1 MPIAHDLVIEN
12 APADTALTEPA
23 LTDTALTD
31 LGLTVKPAPL
41 VIYGIQGLRDA
52 VGTDLGVS
60 GWMTIGQEAIDA
72 FALVTNDH
80 QWIHVD
86 PKRAESGPFGA
97 AIAHGFLTI
106 SLSNSLLWEV
116 AVVTGVQA
124 ALNMGVNKV
133 RFPAP
138 VRVGSRL
145 RMHVTLAEVK
155 DIKGNGV
162 ETIYHLVYECEGQTK
177 PPCVAD
183 MVMRYY
189 A

>member
-1 MPIAHDLVIEN
+1 MPIAHDLI
-12 APADTALTEPA
+12 DTVSTDALSTGIISEIGLA
-23 LTDTALTD
+23 LA
-31 LGLTVKPAPL
+31 PAPL
-41 VIYGIQGLRDA
+41 VISGLDGLRDA
-52 VGTDLGVS
+52 EGTDLGVS
-60 GWMTIGQEAIDA
+60 SWITIEQDAVDA

-86 PKRAESGPFGA
+86 PQRAASGPFGA

-116 AVVTGVQA
+116 AVVTEVQA

-162 ETIYHLVYECEGQTK
+162 ETIYHLVYECEGTVK

-183 MVMRYY
+183 MVLRYY

>member
-1 MPIAHDLVIEN
+1 MPVAHDLI
-12 APADTALTEPA
+12 DTVATDAISTSTIAELDQALTAAPMVIV
-23 LTDTALTD
+23 
-31 LGLTVKPAPL
+31 GLD
-41 VIYGIQGLRDA
+41 GLRDA
-52 VGTDLGVS
+52 EGKDLGVS
-60 GWMTIGQEAIDA
+60 PWVTISQEDVDA

-86 PKRAESGPFGA
+86 PTRAKSGPFGA

-116 AVVTGVQA
+116 AVVTDVVA

-145 RMHVTLAEVK
+145 RMQVTLTEVK

-162 ETIYHLVYECEGQTK
+162 ETIYHLVYECEGETK

-189 A
+189 G

>member
-1 MPIAHDLVIEN
+1 MPIAHDLIDTVSTDAVSTADISEIGLAL
-12 APADTALTEPA
+12 APDPLIIS
-23 LTDTALTD
+23 
-31 LGLTVKPAPL
+31 GLD
-41 VIYGIQGLRDA
+41 GLREA
-52 VGTDLGVS
+52 AGTDLGVS
-60 GWMTIGQEAIDA
+60 PWMTIEQDAVDA

-86 PKRAESGPFGA
+86 PLRAASGPFGA

-116 AVVTGVQA
+116 AVVTDVQA

-145 RMHVTLAEVK
+145 RMHVTLADVK

-162 ETIYHLVYECEGQTK
+162 ETIYHLVYECEGEAK

-189 A
+189 G

>member
-1 MPIAHDLVIEN
+1 MPTANLIDPITIDMDLITIDAPTDGTVVEIGL
-12 APADTALTEPA
+12 APAPDPRVIHGLDALRAAAGTE
-23 LTDTALTD
+23 
-31 LGLTVKPAPL
+31 
-41 VIYGIQGLRDA
+41 
-52 VGTDLGVS
+52 LGVS
-60 GWMTIGQEAIDA
+60 PWVTIEQESVDA

-86 PKRAESGPFGA
+86 PARAANGPFGA

-116 AVVTGVQA
+116 AVVTGVEA

-138 VRVGSRL
+138 VRVGSRI

-162 ETIYHLVYECEGQTK
+162 ET
-177 PPCVAD
+177 
-183 MVMRYY
+183 RW
-189 A
+189 

>member
-1 MPIAHDLVIEN
+1 MPIAHDLIDTDSDTTAAIAEIEL
-12 APADTALTEPA
+12 ALA
-23 LTDTALTD
+23 
-31 LGLTVKPAPL
+31 PAPL
-41 VIYGIQGLRDA
+41 VIVGLDGLRDA
-52 VGTDLGVS
+52 AGEDLGVS
-60 GWMTIGQEAIDA
+60 PWITIEQDAVDA
-72 FALVTNDH
+72 FARVTNDH

-86 PKRAESGPFGA
+86 PQRAASGPFGA

-116 AVVTGVQA
+116 AVVTDVQA

-138 VRVGSRL
+138 VRVGSRV
-145 RMHVTLAEVK
+145 RMHVTLADVK

-162 ETIYHLVYECEGQTK
+162 ETIYHLVYECEGETK

-189 A
+189 G

>member
-1 MPIAHDLVIEN
+1 MPITQDLIDTVATDAVSTGIISEIGLAL
-12 APADTALTEPA
+12 APT
-23 LTDTALTD
+23 
-31 LGLTVKPAPL
+31 PL
-41 VIYGIQGLRDA
+41 VILGLNGLREA
-52 VGTDLGVS
+52 QGTDLGVS
-60 GWMTIGQEAIDA
+60 PWITIGQDAIDA
-72 FALVTNDH
+72 FARVTNDH

-86 PKRAESGPFGA
+86 PQRAASGPFGA

-116 AVVTGVQA
+116 AVVTEVQA

-145 RMHVTLAEVK
+145 RMHVSLSDVK
-155 DIKGNGV
+155 DIKDNGV
-162 ETIYHLVYECEGQTK
+162 ETIYHLVYECEGETK

-189 A
+189 G

>member
-1 MPIAHDLVIEN
+1 MPIAHDLTDTVATDALSTGLIAEIGLAL
-12 APADTALTEPA
+12 APAPRVIA
-23 LTDTALTD
+23 
-31 LGLTVKPAPL
+31 GLD
-41 VIYGIQGLRDA
+41 GLRA
-52 VGTDLGVS
+52 AAGTDLGVS
-60 GWMTIGQEAIDA
+60 PWITIEQDAVDA

-86 PKRAESGPFGA
+86 PQRAASGPFGA

-116 AVVTGVQA
+116 AVVTEVQA

-145 RMHVTLAEVK
+145 RMQVSLAEVK

-162 ETIYHLVYECEGQTK
+162 EAIYHLVYECEGEAK

-189 A
+189 G

>member
-1 MPIAHDLVIEN
+1 MLIAKESLAH
-12 APADTALTEPA
+12 APDTHTGVTDIGLALA
-23 LTDTALTD
+23 
-31 LGLTVKPAPL
+31 PAPL
-41 VIYGIQGLRDA
+41 VIHGIDGLRA
-52 VGTDLGVS
+52 AAGTDLGVS
-60 GWMTIGQEAIDA
+60 PWITIEQEAVDA
-72 FALVTNDH
+72 FAMVTNDH

-86 PKRAESGPFGA
+86 PQRAKGGPFGA

-116 AVVTGVQA
+116 AVVADVEA
-124 ALNMGVNKV
+124 VLNMGVNKV

-145 RMHVTLAEVK
+145 RMHVTLAEIK
-155 DIKGNGV
+155 DIKGGV
-162 ETIYHLVYECEGQTK
+162 ETIYHLVYECEGTEK

-183 MVMRYY
+183 MVLRYY

>member
-1 MPIAHDLVIEN
+1 MPVANDLIDTVATDADPTTTIAKIGL
-12 APADTALTEPA
+12 ALGP
-23 LTDTALTD
+23 D
-31 LGLTVKPAPL
+31 PL
-41 VIYGIQGLRDA
+41 VIVGLDGLRD
-52 VGTDLGVS
+52 VEGTDLGVS
-60 GWMTIGQEAIDA
+60 PWITIEQEAVDA

-86 PKRAESGPFGA
+86 PQRAASGPFGS

-116 AVVTGVQA
+116 AVVTDVQA

-145 RMHVTLAEVK
+145 RMHVTLSEVK

-162 ETIYHLVYECEGQTK
+162 ETIYHLVYECEGETK

-189 A
+189 G

>member
-1 MPIAHDLVIEN
+1 MP
-12 APADTALTEPA
+12 TANNLIDPVT
-23 LTDTALTD
+23 
-31 LGLTVKPAPL
+31 
-41 VIYGIQGLRDA
+41 IDA
-52 VGTDLGVS
+52 VTIEALNDSTVAEIGLVPVPNPRIIHGLDELRAAAGTELGVS
-60 GWMTIGQEAIDA
+60 PWVTIEQESVDA

-86 PKRAESGPFGA
+86 PARAASGPFGA

-116 AVVTGVQA
+116 AVVTGVEA

-138 VRVGSRL
+138 VRVGSRI
-145 RMHVTLAEVK
+145 RMHVTLSDVK

-162 ETIYHLVYECEGQTK
+162 ETIYHLVYECEGQDK

-183 MVMRYY
+183 MVLRYY
-189 A
+189 V